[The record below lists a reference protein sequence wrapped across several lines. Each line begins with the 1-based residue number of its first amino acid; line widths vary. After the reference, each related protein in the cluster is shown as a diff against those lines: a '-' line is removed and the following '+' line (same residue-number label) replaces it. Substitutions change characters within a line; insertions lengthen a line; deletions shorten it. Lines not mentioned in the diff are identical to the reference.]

1 MINEIKFEE
10 NATLGGFSGFSG
22 LKFDFHKVDGS
33 PYKTVVLAGEN
44 GCGKTTFLDI
54 LFRRMTYSEKKYRS
68 HLNSPTL
75 NFTTLN
81 FIPEE
86 ERFLEYAKVFVRN
99 RDIKVEYN
107 WDAHISVPDS
117 GVRCICDDCDC
128 LLLTDKKY
136 KDLQHLC
143 SYLKTRLFVKASVD
157 LDAEVRSMYPEVANL
172 SLLDKSHYT
181 KFNFKNLEEHIFEL
195 LSNERKAIYKATLD
209 ACPED
214 ACAEAR
220 IKAFQSKSVVTPFSK
235 AFNTFF
241 KTGGSKLVF
250 SKVDEKNSL
259 LFRKGDANFKIQ
271 KLSSGE
277 KRIVQLGAMLLTCK
291 TIKDG
296 GVVLVDEPE
305 LSMHPRWQQG
315 ILKYYRDLLPDN
327 VQLFVA
333 THSEKVVEAALKDD
347 DALVILLQEKDGKIV
362 PQYIAKDGSEIKKW
376 GNNSKDDGKFVLPR
390 ITSAEVNYEIFGI
403 QSVDYFMQLYGVLAG
418 DDNITKD
425 GNITKADNKIKAYLK
440 KHPEEYP
447 PEPEEPGTP
456 NYWYRVNQYHELK
469 DPYETLPTYIRNY
482 LSHPTPKR
490 SFDTNPDKV
499 NGGFDGAIEK
509 STGLLREILLHSNKS
524 DEHEISALAQ
534 KCA

>member
-1 MINEIKFEE
+1 
-10 NATLGGFSGFSG
+10 
-22 LKFDFHKVDGS
+22 
-33 PYKTVVLAGEN
+33 
-44 GCGKTTFLDI
+44 
-54 LFRRMTYSEKKYRS
+54 
-68 HLNSPTL
+68 
-75 NFTTLN
+75 
-81 FIPEE
+81 
-86 ERFLEYAKVFVRN
+86 
-99 RDIKVEYN
+99 
-107 WDAHISVPDS
+107 
-117 GVRCICDDCDC
+117 
-128 LLLTDKKY
+128 
-136 KDLQHLC
+136 LC

-157 LDAEVRSMYPEVANL
+157 LDAEVRSMYPEHDPSTANFCEYSLPVVGSCPTDFDKLKYVANL
-172 SLLDKSHYT
+172 SLLDESHYT

-347 DALVILLQEKDGKIV
+347 DALVVLLQEKDGKIV

-403 QSVDYFMQLYGVLAG
+403 QSVDYFMQLYGMLAG
-418 DDNITKD
+418 DNSIHE
-425 GNITKADNKIKAYLK
+425 ADKKIKEYLK

-447 PEPEEPGTP
+447 PEPKELGTP
-456 NYWYRVNQYHELK
+456 NYWYRVNPQYHERK

-482 LSHPTPKR
+482 LSHPTSKR
-490 SFDTNPDKV
+490 PFDTNPDEE

-509 STGLLREILLHSNKS
+509 STGLLREILLHLNKS